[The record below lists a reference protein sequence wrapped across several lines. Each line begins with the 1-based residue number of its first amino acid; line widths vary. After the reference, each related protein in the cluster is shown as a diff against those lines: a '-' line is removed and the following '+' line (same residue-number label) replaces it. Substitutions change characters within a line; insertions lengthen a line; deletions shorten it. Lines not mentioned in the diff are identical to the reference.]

1 MAQKLDGKN
10 ERFEFTLN
18 GTAAGQ
24 NGTAAGQNGTAAGQN
39 GTAAGQNGTDMS
51 EVIAAINGALVQ
63 AQSPVQASD
72 VNVKYTGVLRGG
84 PTSAV
89 ISYKVE
95 LVPTLESYVLQR
107 GEGGQSGH
115 VVDLEWRGITITQP
129 LIVNTSDFG
138 EININYPI
146 GLFQVLDSHTC
157 GAIGEHSSQR
167 RLGRPDSKFC
177 RLQNSYELMAQAI

>member
-1 MAQKLDGKN
+1 MGVKTVTLEYPAGSAVAQKLDGKN

-18 GTAAGQ
+18 GTV
-24 NGTAAGQNGTAAGQN
+24 AGQNGTAAGQN

-51 EVIAAINGALVQ
+51 EVIAAINRALVQ

-72 VNVKYTGVLRGG
+72 VNVKYSGVLRGG

-115 VVDLEWRGITITQP
+115 VVDLEWRGITITDP

-146 GLFQVLDSHTC
+146 GLFQVLDPT
-157 GAIGEHSSQR
+157 
-167 RLGRPDSKFC
+167 LGSNC
-177 RLQNSYELMAQAI
+177 RTLKPKTSWTTRF